1 MLLLSAF
8 QILEKGEL
16 QVSEK
21 ERSHNL
27 EQQYREICT
36 MVMEMCV
43 NPETQRPY
51 PFGIIE
57 TAMKEAHYSV
67 KPNRN
72 TKQQVCIYAIRMQV
86 LGHGQ
91 DIRQQFIRA

>member
-1 MLLLSAF
+1 M
-8 QILEKGEL
+8 QILDKGEL
-16 QVSEK
+16 QVSDK
-21 ERSHNL
+21 ERSHGL

-36 MVMEMCV
+36 AVMEMCV

-51 PFGIIE
+51 PYGIIE

-72 TKQQVCIYAIRMQV
+72 TKQQVCPRPVRCRLCCVQTSSRP
-86 LGHGQ
+86 G
-91 DIRQQFIRA
+91 